1 MAMKMA
7 TGDDLVVDIN
17 VTPLVD
23 VMLVLLIIF
32 MLTSTTLQA
41 VEPTQALKVELPAAA
56 TAQQKPSNPLSIV
69 LDKRGNLYLDAVLR
83 TSAELEQAVRQRVA
97 QEPNVTAL
105 VSADRTATHGD
116 VVGLMDSVRLLGVRD
131 IAINT
136 KKQDI
141 SQ

>member
-1 MAMKMA
+1 MSMKVA

-41 VEPTQALKVELPAAA
+41 VEPTQALKIDLPAAA
-56 TAQQKPSNPLSIV
+56 TAEQKPTSPLSIV
-69 LDKRGNLYLDAVLR
+69 LDKRGKLYLDAEPR
-83 TSAELEQAVRQRVA
+83 TRAELEQAVRQRVA
-97 QEPNVTAL
+97 AEPSVTAL
-105 VSADRTATHGD
+105 VSADRTASHGD
-116 VVGLMDSVRLLGVRD
+116 VVGLMDTVRRLGVRD

-136 KKQDI
+136 KTQDI
-141 SQ
+141 SR